1 MLTFGSEEFRA
12 QKDKHP
18 ERYWVCLLMLF
29 QVCRRKEPAQLNVAD
44 ILEEDGIPYLYFK
57 HDGKDQTTK
66 ADSSTRRVPIHR
78 SLIQLGF
85 LEYVKGIKAAGH
97 VQLFPQLTRANNN
110 PGDSVGKWFARLK
123 KKQGLNDPQLT
134 LYSTRHTG
142 ITRLSNIGVPEKI
155 RMMITG
161 HASQG
166 IHGKVYD
173 QRERV
178 PMKLLQEGLEKL
190 RYDEVLQALTNSH
203 REEAA

>member
-1 MLTFGSEEFRA
+1 
-12 QKDKHP
+12 
-18 ERYWVCLLMLF
+18 MLF

-66 ADSSTRRVPIHR
+66 ADSSTRRVSIHG

-85 LEYVKGIKAAGH
+85 MDYVSQIKAARH
-97 VQLFPQLTRANNN
+97 VFLFPQLPRANNN

-123 KKQGLNDPQLT
+123 KKKELNDPLLA

-142 ITRLSNIGVPEKI
+142 ITRLNNIGGPEKI

-173 QRERV
+173 
-178 PMKLLQEGLEKL
+178 
-190 RYDEVLQALTNSH
+190 
-203 REEAA
+203 